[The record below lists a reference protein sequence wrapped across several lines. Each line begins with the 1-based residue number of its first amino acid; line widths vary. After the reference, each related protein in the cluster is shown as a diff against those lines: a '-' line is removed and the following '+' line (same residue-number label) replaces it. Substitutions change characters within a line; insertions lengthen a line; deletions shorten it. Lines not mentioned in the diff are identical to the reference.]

1 MIALLK
7 QRRTSSLKQEKIRPM
22 KNLSFL
28 NKLIFILNSFFA
40 ALLLL
45 GYLLPYIAP
54 SVFPRVAVLSLLLPL
69 LIGINFIFFIYW
81 LVGLKRQI
89 LLSAIVLLLGLN
101 HIGGLYHLDGESNTS
116 SKDISILS
124 YNVRTFNRDGWTKK
138 TNVRSQIYRF
148 IQEENPDIVSFQ
160 EYSHYTNTLLLE
172 YPYHYKQMKQ
182 FKDSFGQIIYS
193 KFPIVN
199 SGAFNFEN
207 TGNNIIYVDIAI
219 KKDTVRI
226 YNLHLESLRV
236 SSQFTKLQQEDSKRL
251 LRRIGTAFKK
261 QEEQVA
267 AFIEN
272 EKSCPYPVIVTG
284 DFNNSS
290 TSYIYR
296 KIKGEKEDA
305 FAKAGAGTGR
315 TFTFDFIPLR
325 IDFILTDPTFEVT
338 GFENYSLPW
347 SDHEPIKASLKFRE

>member
-1 MIALLK
+1 MIAYLQK
-7 QRRTSSLKQEKIRPM
+7 RRTFSLKQEKTRPM

-54 SVFPRVAVLSLLLPL
+54 SIFPRVAVLSLLVPL

-81 LVGLKRQI
+81 LVGLKRQMF
-89 LLSAIVLLLGLN
+89 LSAILLLLGFN
-101 HIGGLYHLDGESNTS
+101 HISGLYHMRSETNKSVEDLA
-116 SKDISILS
+116 ILS
-124 YNVRTFNRDGWTKK
+124 YNVRTFNHDGWAKRK
-138 TNVRSQIYRF
+138 IIQAKIYEF
-148 IQEENPDIVSFQ
+148 VNTENPDIVSLQ
-160 EYSHYTNTLLLE
+160 EYSDTGHNLDLE
-172 YPYHYKQMKQ
+172 YPYQHKQMKP
-182 FKDSFGQIIYS
+182 FKKSFGQIIYS
-193 KFPIVN
+193 KFPIIN
-199 SGAFNFEN
+199 AGAFNFEQ
-207 TGNNIIYVDIAI
+207 TGNNIIYADLVI
-219 KKDTVRI
+219 KSDTIRV
-226 YNLHLESLRV
+226 YNVHLQSLKV
-236 SSQFTKLQQEDSKRL
+236 SSQFTELQQEDSKRL
-251 LRRIGTAFKK
+251 LRRMGTAFKK

-305 FAKAGAGTGR
+305 FAKAGSGTGR

-325 IDFILTDPTFEVT
+325 IDFILTDPDFEVT